1 MPDQY
6 GNPTEAELRGQ
17 LPAGMAAPNYL
28 SYQAPSYS
36 GTVGGK
42 NVQIYG
48 NAPLSQDQAL
58 NSLRQNNS
66 QGAGYGAV
74 DPTFWASMNPGLS
87 AEDLAAYKKLHEQ
100 YRAQTDGMSLGAK
113 VGNAAN
119 FELDRMGHLIKGVA
133 NDPSRLIFGVD
144 PIGTKIGNTVTGSN
158 NQALVGQ
165 LGGATENDFSRYE
178 GQHGFGSLGAARAG
192 STAAN
197 YIAAIGGAAGAAHGL
212 GQAYQGLT
220 GGSDSSVPMQ
230 TYHGGVNNLSQVSS
244 TAEPAGSA
252 GGAFANGGAGGLA
265 GVGGGSAGSLA
276 ASGGISGGAGIGG
289 TTGGALGG
297 LSGVANSIG
306 GTGASGGSMAGS
318 GNLWGNLLTLGGSL
332 YNTYQQQQG
341 ARDASRASQA
351 GDANAIAE
359 QRRQFDL
366 SRADQAPW
374 LASGTAALNRL
385 NDPTAFTASPSY
397 NFVRGEALGGVQNSA
412 AARGGLF
419 SGNAGRALEDRAA
432 NVASQEY
439 GNWFNQQSNLAGLG
453 QASAQSLGGLGAN
466 SANNV
471 SNLLSNQGNAR
482 ASGIVD
488 ATNART
494 GGINDLSTLIGNYLR
509 NRQWG
514 GG

>member
-1 MPDQY
+1 MPDAY

-17 LPAGMAAPNYL
+17 MPVGMAAPNYL
-28 SYQAPSYS
+28 SQQPSYN

-58 NSLRQNNS
+58 NSLRGSNA
-66 QGAGYGAV
+66 QGASYGSV
-74 DPTFWASMNPGLS
+74 DPTFWAAMNPGMS
-87 AEDLAAYKKLHEQ
+87 AADLAAYKKLHEQ
-100 YRAQTDGMSLGAK
+100 YRAQTDGMG
-113 VGNAAN
+113 
-119 FELDRMGHLIKGVA
+119 
-133 NDPSRLIFGVD
+133 
-144 PIGTKIGNTVTGSN
+144 IGTKIGNAAAFQLDRMGNLITDVAHDPSRLITGVDPASTSAWN
-158 NQALVGQ
+158 AALGTDKKPLVGQ
-165 LGGATENDFSRYE
+165 LGGATEQNFTDYE
-178 GQHGFGSLGAARAG
+178 NKHGFGSLGSARAD

-220 GGSDSSVPMQ
+220 GANEPAPGTPMQ

-244 TAEPAGSA
+244 TDPAAAFSA
-252 GGAFANGGAGGLA
+252 AQTGGNAGQ
-265 GVGGGSAGSLA
+265 LA
-276 ASGGISGGAGIGG
+276 ASGGVAGGAGVGG

-297 LSGVANSIG
+297 VSGVVNQIG
-306 GTGASGGSMAGS
+306 GTGSGASMSGFGTSGS
-318 GNLWGNLLTLGGSL
+318 GNNLWGNLLTLGGSL
-332 YNTYQQQQG
+332 YNTHQQEQG
-341 ARDASRASQA
+341 AKDASRAAQA
-351 GDANAIAE
+351 GDAAAIAE
-359 QRRQFDL
+359 QHREFDL
-366 SRADQAPW
+366 ARADQAPW

-397 NFVRGEALGGVQNSA
+397 NFVRGEALGAVDNSA

-419 SGNAGRALEDRAA
+419 SGNTGRALIDRGA

-439 GNWFNQQSNLAGLG
+439 GNWFNQNANLAGLG
-453 QASAQSLGGLGAN
+453 QSSAQSLGGLGAN

-488 ATNART
+488 QTNART
-494 GGINDLSTLIGNYLR
+494 GGINDLSTLLGNYLR
-509 NRQWG
+509 QRQWG